1 MQIDTKKKVLQYT
14 HPPNLEKVILVGAPH
29 LVVLVVIVVVP
40 EDVVVYV
47 HRLLLRDL
55 IDLLRLLRL
64 PLDLALGLLDLLVLD
79 DVARLDDVGDGIVVE
94 YVLALLD
101 DLLQECR
108 AEVDLSVTLVLFRP
122 NIVSQVC
129 RVGRSHGCFVCV
141 CANKINKL
149 PMII

>member
-1 MQIDTKKKVLQYT
+1 MHATPKKQYANNT

-55 IDLLRLLRL
+55 IDLLRFLRL

-94 YVLALLD
+94 YVFALLD
-101 DLLQECR
+101 DLFKECR
-108 AEVDLSVTLVLFRP
+108 AEVDLSVTL
-122 NIVSQVC
+122 I
-129 RVGRSHGCFVCV
+129 
-141 CANKINKL
+141 
-149 PMII
+149 